1 VVTRNAT
8 RAGART
14 DEISKHDSQQRR
26 GRADRQT
33 EKKRIQDAVEKDDLD
48 TTFKELTEI
57 DMTDLEAVR
66 KQKEHIATEFS
77 KQRRS
82 DPSLQIGWTR
92 AERGSNEYK
101 VIHGL
106 LYKGTKFEANTVDD
120 FALVV
125 PQEHRKDLLIISH
138 DMVSAGHLGINK
150 TKDRL
155 MNYFY
160 WPGITQNV
168 ANYVKRCKA
177 CQLTAPVKTSD
188 RAPLQV
194 SLSILDVPPM
204 SNIMIDIMGS
214 TMNKTIRGNRY
225 LLVLV

>member
-1 VVTRNAT
+1 
-8 RAGART
+8 
-14 DEISKHDSQQRR
+14 
-26 GRADRQT
+26 
-33 EKKRIQDAVEKDDLD
+33 
-48 TTFKELTEI
+48 
-57 DMTDLEAVR
+57 MTDLEAVR

-77 KQRRS
+77 KQQKS

-106 LYKGTKFEANTVDD
+106 LYKRTKFETNTVDD

-125 PQEHRKDLLIISH
+125 PQEHRKDLPIISH

-160 WPGITQNV
+160 WPGITQDV
-168 ANYVKRCKA
+168 ANYVKRCQT
-177 CQLTAPVKTSD
+177 CQLTASVKKKRARIITSVFADPRRATYVKYHD
-188 RAPLQV
+188 RHNG
-194 SLSILDVPPM
+194 
-204 SNIMIDIMGS
+204 SNHE
-214 TMNKTIRGNRY
+214 
-225 LLVLV
+225 